1 MDVAVL
7 SSADKGTEQLM
18 MFFADITGCWIRN
31 KQLFN
36 SVSMWKTLTFPGLNK
51 QTGYNILNLIDGKN
65 FINSLQNK

>member
-18 MFFADITGCWIRN
+18 MFFADITGCWIRS

-36 SVSMWKTLTFPGLNK
+36 SVSMWKTLTFPGLNN